1 MTDTNQTQTPETAAV
16 EAPAVEAPAV
26 EAPAV
31 EARVAMLMQTAV
43 DAIRDDADTFY
54 KLEQGEGEIQR
65 LLQSAAFIAPREGH
79 AGQVGSWG
87 LWEAIRI
94 EWSGAYHL
102 NQRGAKPIEPGGAI
116 PGAVQKAWDR
126 RLSAMRA
133 SGLEGAKPAAPNKG
147 AQAKA
152 EQRSKAAERVVALL
166 ADITPDKPA
175 DAPADAPAPRPAPE
189 KIVAKAKATI
199 AQAARALKAG
209 DAEKARQLTKDA
221 EILQKTAETVAK
233 EVARKAD
240 ETARNAMK
248 MARDALSKAT
258 EGMTLGQLSVLVDF
272 AQRLKLGAKM
282 SKDANGTITIEEPTP
297 APV

>member
-1 MTDTNQTQTPETAAV
+1 MTDTNQTQTPETA
-16 EAPAVEAPAV
+16 AV

-43 DAIRDDADTFY
+43 DAIREDADVFFR
-54 KLEQGEGEIQR
+54 LEQGEGEIQR

-79 AGQVGSWG
+79 AGQAGSWG
-87 LWEAIRI
+87 LWEAVRI
-94 EWSGAYHL
+94 EWCGAYHL
-102 NQRGAKPIEPGGAI
+102 NQKGAKPIEPGGAI

-133 SGLEGAKPAAPNKG
+133 NGLEGAKPAAPNKG

-175 DAPADAPAPRPAPE
+175 DAPADAPAPKPAPE
-189 KIVAKAKATI
+189 RVLEKAKATM
-199 AQAARALKAG
+199 QAASAALDSG
-209 DAEKARQLTKDA
+209 DAAKAKELTKDA
-221 EILQKTAETVAK
+221 ELLQKQAEAIAK
-233 EVARKAD
+233 DAARKAE
-240 ETARNAMK
+240 ETAKNAVK
-248 MARDALSKAT
+248 MARGALAKAT
-258 EGMTLGQLSVLVDF
+258 EGMTLGQLAVLVDF